1 MANEHIVNNN
11 LIITGSVTSSVG
23 FSGDGS
29 GLTGITATAEW
40 DGSRNGDSNI
50 TGSLI
55 VSGALDVSS
64 TVTLGSTGYPGGPGV
79 ELIHITSASLSTT
92 TTLHTFS
99 IDGSNN
105 YTGFKADYVLTDTSQ
120 ASKKVG
126 TLLAGWNPSAGTS
139 VINEEHTIAE
149 GAVTT
154 TSFEVDASSNTNAI
168 FKLIVTSGTF
178 EINALITAFKRV
190 V

>member
-1 MANEHIVNNN
+1 M
-11 LIITGSVTSSVG
+11 
-23 FSGDGS
+23 GDGS
-29 GLTGITATAEW
+29 GLTGVTGDEW
-40 DGSRNGDSNI
+40 DGTRNGNANI

-55 VSGALDVSS
+55 VSGALDVGG
-64 TVTLGSTGYPGGPGV
+64 TVTIASGSYPGGPGV
-79 ELIHITSASLSTT
+79 ELIQVNASSITSATNLY
-92 TTLHTFS
+92 TFP
-99 IDGSNN
+99 INGSNN

-126 TLLAGWNPSAGTS
+126 TLLGSWNPAAGTS
-139 VINEEHTIAE
+139 VINEEHTLAV

-154 TSFEVDASSNTNAI
+154 TSFSIDASSTTEAI
-168 FKLIVTSGTF
+168 FKVNVTSGTF